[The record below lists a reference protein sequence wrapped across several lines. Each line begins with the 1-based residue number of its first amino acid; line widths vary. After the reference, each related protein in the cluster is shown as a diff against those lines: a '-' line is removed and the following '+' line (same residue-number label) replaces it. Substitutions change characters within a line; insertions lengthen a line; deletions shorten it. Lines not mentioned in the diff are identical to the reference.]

1 MSGPGWYSFGRATHG
16 ELGRPS
22 HTGPEGVENADVRPI
37 KVEGVEIETIACGH
51 FHNIALSTEHQVFA
65 WGANGHGQ
73 LGTEHDGK
81 TPAAAQQLQ
90 ALLGDEQI
98 SHFCAGRNHSVF
110 LSSTGRPFISG
121 GLPAAEPGVSKVT
134 STQAVREIHVTDG
147 SEEPEGRLVAVAV
160 GESQTFFLSSE
171 GELWSWLGEEDRQER
186 RRILGHFQ
194 RPTARAVL
202 GLPRVAEVTCGLH
215 HTLILTEERKIF
227 SFGAGSLGQLGLGPC
242 RRCPTPSQVMFPPQC
257 DGCLCGI
264 AAGFASSFAVTEQ
277 GWVYSWGC
285 NEKCELGLGT
295 SLRGAARPKP
305 IDALYQVKVT
315 QVAAGF
321 AHTACVTDSGLLY
334 LWGYGAYGQLGF
346 GFDDLRSSMR
356 LGNGWSAKG
365 SPGVQADDAG
375 FTSTGQSQPWQQVWP
390 RRCRRGP
397 FRTRR
402 CVRVE
407 CGAYHTIAQASKFL
421 LGDDA
426 RNESEVLC
434 PLPLEVSDLPAG
446 TMALMEADQQWPQGA
461 GLAECPRPVLRQKAT
476 RTVEIF
482 RSLADLFWETKPCR
496 TPLPETPRDVLPPQ
510 RHPVEGPR
518 WRRAL
523 KPPVRSG
530 SVVVLHPLQNV
541 SSHHT
546 SPRSPE
552 KLVGLPLPGTSR
564 VTMTTWTE
572 VDEAVHK
579 AFHRG
584 DVSAPLPE
592 LLAELVEVAGP
603 GVAGPPGLPS
613 SPSQGLARLECLTPR
628 PFYLPE
634 QEPDLTNI
642 SGAPVPIDAEDAL
655 NKPVIQGILPEVVG
669 EIDQARPGEEE
680 VAEKS
685 PDDSAG
691 AEDADD
697 AEELAEKNRLEDF
710 AARVD
715 EDEEAAEV
723 VEKDP
728 PAAENAA
735 AAADAEVAEKT
746 PDESAAEDVLDV
758 VPPNGTAEDIE
769 DSEAKNSAA
778 AAEAEEAKAVDESVE
793 EEEEKGAQEVAKE
806 AGSSQ
811 APLPVAEAA
820 ATTEEADD
828 GTKSRRNRRR
838 RRR

>member
-1 MSGPGWYSFGRATHG
+1 M
-16 ELGRPS
+16 L
-22 HTGPEGVENADVRPI
+22 
-37 KVEGVEIETIACGH
+37 
-51 FHNIALSTEHQVFA
+51 
-65 WGANGHGQ
+65 
-73 LGTEHDGK
+73 
-81 TPAAAQQLQ
+81 
-90 ALLGDEQI
+90 
-98 SHFCAGRNHSVF
+98 AG
-110 LSSTGRPFISG
+110 
-121 GLPAAEPGVSKVT
+121 
-134 STQAVREIHVTDG
+134 
-147 SEEPEGRLVAVAV
+147 
-160 GESQTFFLSSE
+160 
-171 GELWSWLGEEDRQER
+171 
-186 RRILGHFQ
+186 
-194 RPTARAVL
+194 
-202 GLPRVAEVTCGLH
+202 
-215 HTLILTEERKIF
+215 
-227 SFGAGSLGQLGLGPC
+227 
-242 RRCPTPSQVMFPPQC
+242 
-257 DGCLCGI
+257 
-264 AAGFASSFAVTEQ
+264 
-277 GWVYSWGC
+277 
-285 NEKCELGLGT
+285 
-295 SLRGAARPKP
+295 
-305 IDALYQVKVT
+305 
-315 QVAAGF
+315 
-321 AHTACVTDSGLLY
+321 
-334 LWGYGAYGQLGF
+334 
-346 GFDDLRSSMR
+346 
-356 LGNGWSAKG
+356 
-365 SPGVQADDAG
+365 G
-375 FTSTGQSQPWQQVWP
+375 FTW
-390 RRCRRGP
+390 
-397 FRTRR
+397 
-402 CVRVE
+402 
-407 CGAYHTIAQASKFL
+407 A
-421 LGDDA
+421 
-426 RNESEVLC
+426 
-434 PLPLEVSDLPAG
+434 
-446 TMALMEADQQWPQGA
+446 
-461 GLAECPRPVLRQKAT
+461 
-476 RTVEIF
+476 
-482 RSLADLFWETKPCR
+482 
-496 TPLPETPRDVLPPQ
+496 PLPETPSDVLPPQ

-564 VTMTTWTE
+564 VSMTTWTE

-697 AEELAEKNRLEDF
+697 AEELAEKNPEDF

-715 EDEEAAEV
+715 KDEEAAEV
-723 VEKDP
+723 VEKEP
-728 PAAENAA
+728 PAVENA

-758 VPPNGTAEDIE
+758 VPPNGTAGDIE

-778 AAEAEEAKAVDESVE
+778 AAEAEEDVQAKAADESVAE